1 MLLERPER
9 VGRARGMKATG
20 PRQQRGQRPPVEVDG
35 ESEQE
40 GEQLQRRRFSNAD
53 SRESAARS
61 SAAKL
66 ASLAL
71 GRATTTRCIPPGH
84 RSRRLRNSSR
94 SRRRTAFRT
103 TAVPT
108 LLDTV
113 SPSRDAPSGLGAT
126 RPTSGPAVTF
136 FPRSWTSRKS
146 RRLRRRASLGNAA
159 VKPYFLAADTAR
171 RFRPFAR
178 RRRRTSWPARVL
190 FRFRKPWVRLR
201 FTFDGW
207 YVRFD
212 TGRCSENGLRRT
224 EGRAARITQPA
235 RSSQCGGVATRRSQ
249 RALDARF

>member
-1 MLLERPER
+1 MLLERSQR
-9 VGRARGMKATG
+9 VRRTGRMEPAR
-20 PRQQRGQRPPVEVDG
+20 PRQQRGKDPPVEVDG
-35 ESEQE
+35 QREQE
-40 GEQLQRRRFSNAD
+40 GEQLQTRVFSNEV

-94 SRRRTAFRT
+94 SRRRTAFLT

-113 SPSRDAPSGLGAT
+113 SPSLDAPSGLGAT

-146 RRLRRRASLGNAA
+146 RRFRRRTSLGNAS
-159 VKPYFLAADTAR
+159 VNP
-171 RFRPFAR
+171 
-178 RRRRTSWPARVL
+178 TSWPRTRPGACAPLLAGAGGRPG
-190 FRFRKPWVRLR
+190 RPGCCSASGIRACGSASTWTAGTYASTRGDAPRKLTVGPR
-201 FTFDGW
+201 G
-207 YVRFD
+207 
-212 TGRCSENGLRRT
+212 GP
-224 EGRAARITQPA
+224 RA
-235 RSSQCGGVATRRSQ
+235 
-249 RALDARF
+249 

>member
-1 MLLERPER
+1 
-9 VGRARGMKATG
+9 MKATR
-20 PRQQRGQRPPVEVDG
+20 PRQQRGERPPVEVDG

-159 VKPYFLAADTAR
+159 VNP
-171 RFRPFAR
+171 
-178 RRRRTSWPARVL
+178 TSWPRTRPGACA
-190 FRFRKPWVRLR
+190 PSPAD
-201 FTFDGW
+201 DGGHP
-207 YVRFD
+207 
-212 TGRCSENGLRRT
+212 GRRGCCSASGSRGSGCASLSTAGTCASTRGDAPRMDCDGLR
-224 EGRAARITQPA
+224 GGPRA
-235 RSSQCGGVATRRSQ
+235 
-249 RALDARF
+249 